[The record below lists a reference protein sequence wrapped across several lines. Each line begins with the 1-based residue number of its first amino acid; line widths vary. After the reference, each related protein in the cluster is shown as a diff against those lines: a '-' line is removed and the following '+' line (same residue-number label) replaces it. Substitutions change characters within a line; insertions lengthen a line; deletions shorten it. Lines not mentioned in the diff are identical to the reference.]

1 MKTHYQNQK
10 GITNRASMDKYK
22 MGNYLGDGAFGSVVK
37 AINTNTGQVV
47 AIKSMKKKYSTW
59 D

>member
-1 MKTHYQNQK
+1 
-10 GITNRASMDKYK
+10 

>member
-1 MKTHYQNQK
+1 
-10 GITNRASMDKYK
+10 MDKYK